1 MHFLSSLPHYAIWAV
16 LVLTVLVFVHEMG
29 HYLAARRCGVRV
41 EVFSIGFGPELYG
54 WTDRK
59 GTRWKISAVP
69 VGGYVK
75 MFGERLEPSA
85 EAPPMSP
92 EDQKV
97 SFASKTLGQRA
108 FIVFA
113 GPFANIVYAVVV
125 MAALFSILGQ
135 PFTPADVGEV
145 VPQSAAERA
154 GFKPGDVIVRI
165 DGTAIERFEQV
176 QRIVQQSPGASLK
189 FTVMRD
195 GKETVLT
202 AIPDTIEFKN
212 RFGSQS
218 REGQLG
224 LRRTNLDRKL
234 VRYDPATALWQA
246 SLETVDMSGKIF
258 EAVWQMISG
267 TRSVRELGGPLKI
280 MQMSGETAKDGPV
293 TWTMFTVILSVNLG
307 LFNLFPIPLLD
318 GGHLLF
324 YFAEAV
330 RGRPLSERIQEYG
343 FRIGIALILCFALF
357 VTWNDLVSFNV
368 AGLFSLS

>member
-1 MHFLSSLPHYAIWAV
+1 MHFISAIPHYAIWAI
-16 LVLTVLVFVHEMG
+16 LVLSVLVFVHEMG
-29 HYLAARRCGVRV
+29 HYLAARHCGVRV
-41 EVFSIGFGPELYG
+41 ETFSIGFGPELYG

-75 MFGERLEPSA
+75 MFGERPEPG
-85 EAPPMSP
+85 APPMSAA
-92 EDQKV
+92 ERAV
-97 SFASKTLGQRA
+97 SFAGKPLGQRA
-108 FIVFA
+108 YIVFA
-113 GPFANIVYAVVV
+113 GPLANIVYAVIV
-125 MAALFSILGQ
+125 MATLFSVLGQ

-145 VPQSAAERA
+145 DPNSAAARA
-154 GFKPGDVIVRI
+154 GFQPGDLIVSI

-176 QRIVQQSPGASLK
+176 QRIVQQNPGVPLH
-189 FTVMRD
+189 FTVVRN
-195 GKETVLT
+195 GKETTLT
-202 AIPDTIEFKN
+202 ATPESVEFKN
-212 RFGSQS
+212 RFGTEG
-218 REGQLG
+218 REGRLG
-224 LRRTNLDRKL
+224 VRRTNLDRKL
-234 VRYDPATALWQA
+234 VRYDPATALWHA
-246 SLETVDMSGKIF
+246 TRETANMSANIF

-293 TWTMFTVILSVNLG
+293 TWTMFTVILSINLG

-318 GGHLLF
+318 GGHLMF
-324 YFAEAV
+324 YLAEAV

-357 VTWNDLVSFNV
+357 VTWNDLVSFDV

>member
-59 GTRWKISAVP
+59 GTRWKISAIP

-75 MFGERLEPSA
+75 MFGERPEPGA
-85 EAPPMSP
+85 AAHPLSP

-113 GPFANIVYAVVV
+113 GPFANIIYAVVV
-125 MAALFSILGQ
+125 MAALFTILGQ
-135 PFTPADVGEV
+135 PFTPADIGEV

-154 GFKPGDVIVRI
+154 GFKPGDLIVRI

-189 FTVMRD
+189 FTVMRN

-202 AIPDTIEFKN
+202 AVPDTIEFKN

-246 SLETVDMSGKIF
+246 SIETVDMSGKIF

-324 YFAEAV
+324 YFFEAV

-357 VTWNDLVSFNV
+357 VTWNDLVSFDV